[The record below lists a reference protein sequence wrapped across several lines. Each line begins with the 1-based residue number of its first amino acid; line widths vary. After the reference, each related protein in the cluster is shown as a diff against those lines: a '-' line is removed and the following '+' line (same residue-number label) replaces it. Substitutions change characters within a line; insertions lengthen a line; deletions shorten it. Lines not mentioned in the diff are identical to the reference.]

1 MELIRSDERDKL
13 IGSLKHNIKTRPSE
27 EGLSNKENTL
37 EMHTSQHI
45 IIALDI

>member
-13 IGSLKHNIKTRPSE
+13 TGSLKHNIKTRPSE
-27 EGLSNKENTL
+27 EELSNKENTL
-37 EMHTSQHI
+37 EMNTSQHI

>member
-1 MELIRSDERDKL
+1 MELIRSERDKL
-13 IGSLKHNIKTRPSE
+13 TGWLKYNIKTKPSE
-27 EGLSNKENTL
+27 KGLSNKENTL